1 MNEWLYRDTR
11 QKNRPHQ
18 PVFFCV
24 FLVRPSLS
32 GQARPFR
39 QCWKWPEEVVELRG
53 SNGSRI
59 GRTRDRGREM
69 PKVSPANYHCLRE
82 NPLLTVFL
90 RQIFRLAIPL
100 FSVGT
105 SSAVFA
111 CPQGQYQVCVVACF
125 CAPGSKE
132 DTGEIF
138 ENMNQIAASGLQ
150 NWIVQSRNTAA
161 TGDIRTIP
169 LNIRAQL
176 ESYYDI
182 QVLDSARYKVGDDAE
197 LNAAHTML
205 QNPDVSAVTL
215 IDIIVFRS
223 PDDALNNVALW
234 AHELKHVQQYLQ
246 WGVREFATRYTR
258 DYTAV
263 EAPAYEIQTQ
273 LARALRVS
281 VAQPEPPRNP

>member
-1 MNEWLYRDTR
+1 
-11 QKNRPHQ
+11 
-18 PVFFCV
+18 
-24 FLVRPSLS
+24 
-32 GQARPFR
+32 
-39 QCWKWPEEVVELRG
+39 
-53 SNGSRI
+53 
-59 GRTRDRGREM
+59 M
-69 PKVSPANYHCLRE
+69 PKVSPADRHYLRE

-90 RQIFRLAIPL
+90 RQVFRLAIL
-100 FSVGT
+100 LSSVGI
-105 SSAVFA
+105 SSSVFA
-111 CPQGQYQVCVVACF
+111 CPVGQRQVCVVACF
-125 CAPGSKE
+125 CAPGSE
-132 DTGEIF
+132 EEMGEIF
-138 ENMNQIAASGLQ
+138 ENMNQMAASGLQ

-161 TGDIRTIP
+161 AGDTRTIP

-176 ESYYDI
+176 EPYYDI
-182 QVLDSARYKVGDDAE
+182 QVLDSARYKIGDDVE

-205 QNPDVSAVTL
+205 QNPDVNAVTL

-273 LARALRVS
+273 VARALRAS
-281 VAQPEPPRNP
+281 LAQPEPPRQP

>member
-1 MNEWLYRDTR
+1 
-11 QKNRPHQ
+11 
-18 PVFFCV
+18 
-24 FLVRPSLS
+24 
-32 GQARPFR
+32 
-39 QCWKWPEEVVELRG
+39 
-53 SNGSRI
+53 
-59 GRTRDRGREM
+59 M
-69 PKVSPANYHCLRE
+69 PKVSPADRHCLWE

-90 RQIFRLAIPL
+90 RQVFRLAIL
-100 FSVGT
+100 LSSVGI
-105 SSAVFA
+105 SSSVFA
-111 CPQGQYQVCVVACF
+111 CPVGQRQVCVVACF
-125 CAPGSKE
+125 CAPGSE
-132 DTGEIF
+132 EEMGDIF
-138 ENMNQIAASGLQ
+138 ENMNQMAASGLQ

-176 ESYYDI
+176 EPYYDI
-182 QVLDSARYKVGDDAE
+182 QVLDSARYKVGDDVE

-205 QNPDVSAVTL
+205 QNPDTNAVTL

-273 LARALRVS
+273 VARALRAS

>member
-1 MNEWLYRDTR
+1 M
-11 QKNRPHQ
+11 
-18 PVFFCV
+18 
-24 FLVRPSLS
+24 
-32 GQARPFR
+32 
-39 QCWKWPEEVVELRG
+39 
-53 SNGSRI
+53 
-59 GRTRDRGREM
+59 
-69 PKVSPANYHCLRE
+69 
-82 NPLLTVFL
+82 LTVFL

-111 CPQGQYQVCVVACF
+111 CPQGQYQVCMVACF

-132 DTGEIF
+132 ETGEIF
-138 ENMNQIAASGLQ
+138 ENMNQMAASGLQ

-161 TGDIRTIP
+161 TDDIRTIP

-176 ESYYDI
+176 EPYYDI

-215 IDIIVFRS
+215 MDIIVFRS

-258 DYTAV
+258 DYTTV

-273 LARALRVS
+273 VARALRVS
-281 VAQPEPPRNP
+281 VAQPELPRNP

>member
-1 MNEWLYRDTR
+1 
-11 QKNRPHQ
+11 
-18 PVFFCV
+18 
-24 FLVRPSLS
+24 
-32 GQARPFR
+32 
-39 QCWKWPEEVVELRG
+39 
-53 SNGSRI
+53 
-59 GRTRDRGREM
+59 M
-69 PKVSPANYHCLRE
+69 PKVSPANHHCLRE

-132 DTGEIF
+132 ETGEIF

-150 NWIVQSRNTAA
+150 NWIVQSRNIAA

-176 ESYYDI
+176 EPYYDI

-258 DYTAV
+258 DYTTV
-263 EAPAYEIQTQ
+263 EAPAYAIQTQ
-273 LARALRVS
+273 VARALRVS